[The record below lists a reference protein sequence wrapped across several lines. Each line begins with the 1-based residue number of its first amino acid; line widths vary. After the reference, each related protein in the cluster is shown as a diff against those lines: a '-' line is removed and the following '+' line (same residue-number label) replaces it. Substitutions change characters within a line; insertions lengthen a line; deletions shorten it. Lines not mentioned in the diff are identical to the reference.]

1 MKRPQGPDVYSM
13 PIMTRRSTAGFVR
26 VAALRVAMITAAIV
40 IVFRA
45 APARADNVSELI
57 KQLDDDSTKV
67 RLAAALN
74 LQKLGDQKAIL
85 PLVKVL
91 GNDSNDEV
99 RSAAAIALAKLVDSS
114 TKPGIKSLVISSL
127 KKTESNDSS
136 SLVKAQATKSLAALG
151 AGGGGSGPPPPT
163 TGKNGIYVNVGPMSS
178 KTGDPAVDTKMRPA
192 MVKVSTQTLG
202 KVAASMAT
210 TWAGGAAPTSAQLNQ
225 KGFQGFYVDGTLN
238 ELKVSTSGSSA
249 TVSCKI
255 SMLLASFPDKS
266 VFGFL
271 NGGAK
276 VQGGASAKEVSL
288 SSDDCVSAVVE
299 SLIAT
304 KIVPT
309 IKTKAG
315 IP

>member
-1 MKRPQGPDVYSM
+1 
-13 PIMTRRSTAGFVR
+13 MTMRRTRTRTVGLARAVLAR
-26 VAALRVAMITAAIV
+26 VATITAVLV
-40 IVFRA
+40 ILFHA
-45 APARADNVSELI
+45 APVHADNVSELI
-57 KQLDDDSTKV
+57 KQLDDDSDKV
-67 RLAAALN
+67 RLAAAVN
-74 LQKLGDQKAIL
+74 LTKLGDQKAIL

-91 GNDSNDEV
+91 GNDGSADV
-99 RSAAAIALAKLVDSS
+99 RSAAAIGVAKLVDAS
-114 TKPGIKSLVISSL
+114 TKPGIKNLVISAL
-127 KKTESNDSS
+127 KKAEANDGS
-136 SLVKAQATKSLAALG
+136 SLVKSQASKALTALG
-151 AGGGGSGPPPPT
+151 AGGGGGGTPPPT
-163 TGKNGIYVNVGPMSS
+163 SGKNGIYVNIGPMSS
-178 KTGDPAVDTKMRPA
+178 KTGDAAADAKMRPA

-202 KVAASMAT
+202 KVASSMAT
-210 TWAGGAAPTSAQLNQ
+210 SWSGGIPTSAQLNQ

-238 ELKVSTSGSSA
+238 ELKVSTAGSSS

-276 VQGGASAKEVSL
+276 VQGGSSARDVAL

>member
-1 MKRPQGPDVYSM
+1 MSAGSDVYFDDEMIRTS
-13 PIMTRRSTAGFVR
+13 AVGFLM
-26 VAALRVAMITAAIV
+26 LRVLAVATALL

-45 APARADNVSELI
+45 MPAYADNVSELI
-57 KQLDDDSTKV
+57 KQLDDDSDKV
-67 RLAAALN
+67 RLAATVN
-74 LQKLGDQKAIL
+74 LTKLGDQKAIL
-85 PLVKVL
+85 PLVKVV
-91 GNDSNDEV
+91 GNDSDKDV
-99 RSAAAIALAKLVDSS
+99 RGAAAVALGKLVDANTKSS
-114 TKPGIKSLVISSL
+114 IKNLVINTL
-127 KKTESNDSS
+127 KKAEANDASS
-136 SLVKAQATKSLAALG
+136 FVKQQATKSLAALG
-151 AGGGGSGPPPPT
+151 AGGGSTGQAPPT

-178 KTGDPAVDTKMRPA
+178 KTGDAAADSKMRPV
-192 MVKVSTQTLG
+192 MVKVSTQTLT
-202 KVAASMAT
+202 KVASSMAT
-210 TWAGGAAPTSAQLNQ
+210 SWAGGVPTSAQLNQ

-238 ELKVSTSGSSA
+238 ELKVTTDG

-276 VQGGASAKEVSL
+276 VQGGKSAKDVAL

>member
-1 MKRPQGPDVYSM
+1 MTMRTRTRTIDVA
-13 PIMTRRSTAGFVR
+13 RAVFVR
-26 VAALRVAMITAAIV
+26 VVTITAALLIL
-40 IVFRA
+40 FRS

-57 KQLDDDSTKV
+57 KQLDDDSDKV
-67 RLAAALN
+67 RLAAAVN
-74 LQKLGDQKAIL
+74 LTKLGDQKAIL

-91 GNDSNDEV
+91 SNDGSADV
-99 RSAAAIALAKLVDSS
+99 RSAAAIAVAKLVDAS
-114 TKPGIKSLVISSL
+114 TKTNIRNLVINAL
-127 KKTESNDSS
+127 KKAEANDASA
-136 SLVKAQATKSLAALG
+136 LVKSQALKSLAALG
-151 AGGGGSGPPPPT
+151 AGGGGGGTPPPT
-163 TGKNGIYVNVGPMSS
+163 SGKNGIYVNVGPMSS
-178 KTGDPAVDTKMRPA
+178 KTGDATADAKMRPA

-202 KVAASMAT
+202 RVASTMT
-210 TWAGGAAPTSAQLNQ
+210 TAWAGGIPTSAQLNQ

-238 ELKVSTSGSSA
+238 ELTVATAGSST

-276 VQGGASAKEVSL
+276 VQGGSSAKDIAL

>member
-1 MKRPQGPDVYSM
+1 MT
-13 PIMTRRSTAGFVR
+13 MTRTTTVGLAR
-26 VAALRVAMITAAIV
+26 ALLVRVAMITAALL

-45 APARADNVSELI
+45 APAHADNVSELI
-57 KQLDDDSTKV
+57 KQLDDDSDKV
-67 RLAAALN
+67 RLAAAVN
-74 LQKLGDQKAIL
+74 LTKLGDQKAIL

-91 GNDSNDEV
+91 GNDSSADV
-99 RSAAAIALAKLVDSS
+99 RSAAAIAVAKLIDAS
-114 TKPGIKSLVISSL
+114 TKSSIKNLVINAL
-127 KKTESNDSS
+127 KKAETNDSS
-136 SLVKAQATKSLAALG
+136 SLVKSQATKSLAALG
-151 AGGGGSGPPPPT
+151 AGGGGTGTPPPT
-163 TGKNGIYVNVGPMSS
+163 TGKNGIYVNIGPMSS
-178 KTGDPAVDTKMRPA
+178 KTGDAAADAKMRPA

-202 KVAASMAT
+202 RVASSMTT
-210 TWAGGAAPTSAQLNQ
+210 TWAGGVPTSAQLNQ
-225 KGFQGFYVDGTLN
+225 KGFQGYYVDGTLN
-238 ELKVSTSGSSA
+238 ELKVATAGNST

-266 VFGFL
+266 VFGML

-276 VQGGASAKEVSL
+276 VQGGSSAKDIAL

>member
-1 MKRPQGPDVYSM
+1 MT
-13 PIMTRRSTAGFVR
+13 IMMRRSTAGFVR
-26 VAALRVAMITAAIV
+26 VAAMRVAMITAALLI
-40 IVFRA
+40 FLRA
-45 APARADNVSELI
+45 APAVADNVGELI
-57 KQLDDDSTKV
+57 KQLDDDAYKV

-99 RSAAAIALAKLVDSS
+99 KATAAVALGKLVDSS
-114 TKPGIKSLVISSL
+114 TKSSIKNLVISAL
-127 KKTESNDSS
+127 KKAENDSS
-136 SLVKAQATKSLAALG
+136 SLVKTQATKSLAALG
-151 AGGGGSGPPPPT
+151 AGGGGGGQQVASTG
-163 TGKNGIYVNVGPMSS
+163 GKNGIYVNVGPMSS
-178 KTGDPAVDTKMRPA
+178 KTGDAAADAKLRPE
-192 MVKVSTQTLG
+192 MVKVSTSTLAR
-202 KVAASMAT
+202 VASSMAT
-210 TWAGGAAPTSAQLNQ
+210 SWAGGTVPTSVQLNQ

-238 ELKVSTSGSSA
+238 ELKVATAGSTA

-266 VFGFL
+266 VFGML
-271 NGGAK
+271 SGGAK

-299 SLIAT
+299 SLITT

-309 IKTKAG
+309 IKTKSG

>member
-1 MKRPQGPDVYSM
+1 MT
-13 PIMTRRSTAGFVR
+13 MTRTRTRISHYARAFVVALLVLFR
-26 VAALRVAMITAAIV
+26 VA
-40 IVFRA
+40 
-45 APARADNVSELI
+45 PAHADNVSELI
-57 KQLDDDSTKV
+57 KQLEDDSEKI
-67 RLAAALN
+67 RLAAAVN
-74 LQKLGDQKAIL
+74 LTKLGDQKAIL

-91 GNDSNDEV
+91 GNDSSADV
-99 RSAAAIALAKLVDSS
+99 RSAAAIAVAKLVDPS
-114 TKPGIKSLVISSL
+114 TKAGIKNLVIAAL
-127 KKTESNDSS
+127 KKSEANDASA
-136 SLVKAQATKSLAALG
+136 LVKSQATKSLAALG
-151 AGGGGSGPPPPT
+151 AGGGGTGTPPPT
-163 TGKNGIYVNVGPMSS
+163 TGKNGIYVNIGPMSS
-178 KTGDPAVDTKMRPA
+178 KTGDAAADARMRPA

-202 KVAASMAT
+202 KVASSMAT
-210 TWAGGAAPTSAQLNQ
+210 TWAGGIPTSAQLNQ

-238 ELKVSTSGSSA
+238 ELKITTAGSST

-276 VQGGASAKEVSL
+276 VQGGSSAKDIAL

>member
-1 MKRPQGPDVYSM
+1 MSVVLDVYLADDMS
-13 PIMTRRSTAGFVR
+13 TRAVGLAVIRAIAIA
-26 VAALRVAMITAAIV
+26 AALL

-45 APARADNVSELI
+45 MPAHADNVSELI
-57 KQLDDDSTKV
+57 KQLEDDSDKV
-67 RLAAALN
+67 RLAATIN
-74 LQKLGDQKAIL
+74 LTKLGDQKAIL

-91 GNDSNDEV
+91 GNDGDKDV
-99 RSAAAIALAKLVDSS
+99 RSAAANGLARLVDANTKSS
-114 TKPGIKSLVISSL
+114 IKNLVVAAL
-127 KKTESNDSS
+127 KKAQSNDASE
-136 SLVKAQATKSLAALG
+136 LVKSQAAKALTALG
-151 AGGGGSGPPPPT
+151 AGGGGGGQAPPT
-163 TGKNGIYVNVGPMSS
+163 TGKNGIYVNIGPMSS
-178 KTGDPAVDTKMRPA
+178 KTGDPAADSKMRPV
-192 MVKVSTQTLG
+192 MVKISIQTLG
-202 KVAASMAT
+202 KVASNMAT
-210 TWAGGAAPTSAQLNQ
+210 SWSGGTPTSAQLNQ

-238 ELKVSTSGSSA
+238 ELKISTAGSSS

-276 VQGGASAKEVSL
+276 VQASASPKDIAL
-288 SSDDCVSAVVE
+288 ASDDCVSAVVE

>member
-1 MKRPQGPDVYSM
+1 
-13 PIMTRRSTAGFVR
+13 MTMMRRRTRTVDFARAVLAR
-26 VAALRVAMITAAIV
+26 VATITAALV
-40 IVFRA
+40 ILFRA
-45 APARADNVSELI
+45 APAHADNVSELI
-57 KQLDDDSTKV
+57 RQLDDDSDKV
-67 RLAAALN
+67 RLAAAVN
-74 LQKLGDQKAIL
+74 LTKLGDQKAIL

-91 GNDSNDEV
+91 GNDGSADV
-99 RSAAAIALAKLVDSS
+99 RSAAAIAVAKLVDSS
-114 TKPGIKSLVISSL
+114 TKPGIKNLVISAL
-127 KKTESNDSS
+127 KKAEANDAS
-136 SLVKAQATKSLAALG
+136 SLVKSQASKSLSALG
-151 AGGGGSGPPPPT
+151 AGGGGGTPPPT
-163 TGKNGIYVNVGPMSS
+163 TGKNGIYVNIGPMSS
-178 KTGDPAVDTKMRPA
+178 KTGDPAADAKMRPA

-202 KVAASMAT
+202 KVASSMAT
-210 TWAGGAAPTSAQLNQ
+210 SWSGGIPTSAQLNQ

-238 ELKVSTSGSSA
+238 ELKVATAGNST

-255 SMLLASFPDKS
+255 SMLLASVPDKS

-276 VQGGASAKEVSL
+276 VQGGSSAKDVAL

-299 SLIAT
+299 SLIAS

>member
-1 MKRPQGPDVYSM
+1 
-13 PIMTRRSTAGFVR
+13 MTMMRRRTRTVGFARAVLAR
-26 VAALRVAMITAAIV
+26 VVTVTAALV
-40 IVFRA
+40 ILFRA
-45 APARADNVSELI
+45 APAHADNVSELI
-57 KQLDDDSTKV
+57 RQLDDDSDKV
-67 RLAAALN
+67 RLAAAVN
-74 LQKLGDQKAIL
+74 LTKLGDQKAIL
-85 PLVKVL
+85 ALVKVL
-91 GNDSNDEV
+91 GNDGSADV
-99 RSAAAIALAKLVDSS
+99 RSAAAIGVAKLVDSS
-114 TKPGIKSLVISSL
+114 TKPGIKNLVISAL
-127 KKTESNDSS
+127 KKAEANDAS
-136 SLVKAQATKSLAALG
+136 SLVKSQASKSLSALG
-151 AGGGGSGPPPPT
+151 AGGGGGGTPPPT
-163 TGKNGIYVNVGPMSS
+163 SGKNGIYVNIGPMSS
-178 KTGDPAVDTKMRPA
+178 KTGDPAADAKMRPA

-202 KVAASMAT
+202 KVASSMAT
-210 TWAGGAAPTSAQLNQ
+210 SWSGGIPTSAQLNQ

-238 ELKVSTSGSSA
+238 ELKVATAGNST

-276 VQGGASAKEVSL
+276 VQGGSSAKDIAL

-299 SLIAT
+299 SLIAS

>member
-1 MKRPQGPDVYSM
+1 
-13 PIMTRRSTAGFVR
+13 MTMMRRRTRTVDFARAVLAR
-26 VAALRVAMITAAIV
+26 VATITAALV
-40 IVFRA
+40 ILFRA
-45 APARADNVSELI
+45 APAHADNVSELI
-57 KQLDDDSTKV
+57 RQLDDDSDKV
-67 RLAAALN
+67 RLAAAVN
-74 LQKLGDQKAIL
+74 LTKLGDQKAIL

-91 GNDSNDEV
+91 GNDGSADV
-99 RSAAAIALAKLVDSS
+99 RSAAAIAVAKLVDSS
-114 TKPGIKSLVISSL
+114 TKPGIKNLVISAL
-127 KKTESNDSS
+127 KKAEANDAS
-136 SLVKAQATKSLAALG
+136 SLVKSQASKSLSALG
-151 AGGGGSGPPPPT
+151 AGGGGGTPPPT
-163 TGKNGIYVNVGPMSS
+163 TGKNGIYVNIGPMSS
-178 KTGDPAVDTKMRPA
+178 KTGDPAADAKMRPA

-202 KVAASMAT
+202 KVASSMAT
-210 TWAGGAAPTSAQLNQ
+210 SWSGGIPTSAQLNQ

-238 ELKVSTSGSSA
+238 ELNVATAGNST

-276 VQGGASAKEVSL
+276 VQGGSSAKDIAL

-299 SLIAT
+299 SLIAS

>member
-1 MKRPQGPDVYSM
+1 MT
-13 PIMTRRSTAGFVR
+13 MTRMRTRTVGFAR
-26 VAALRVAMITAAIV
+26 ALLVRVAMITAALV

-45 APARADNVSELI
+45 APVHADNVSELI
-57 KQLDDDSTKV
+57 KQLDDDSDKV
-67 RLAAALN
+67 RLAAAVN
-74 LQKLGDQKAIL
+74 LTKLGDQKAIL

-91 GNDSNDEV
+91 GNDSSADV
-99 RSAAAIALAKLVDSS
+99 RSAAAIAVAKLVDPS
-114 TKPGIKSLVISSL
+114 TKAGIKNLVISAL
-127 KKTESNDSS
+127 KKAEANDSS
-136 SLVKAQATKSLAALG
+136 SLVKGQATKSLAALG
-151 AGGGGSGPPPPT
+151 AGGGGSGTPPPT
-163 TGKNGIYVNVGPMSS
+163 SGKNGIYVNIGPMSS
-178 KTGDPAVDTKMRPA
+178 KTGDAAADAKMRPA
-192 MVKVSTQTLG
+192 MVKVSTQTLT
-202 KVAASMAT
+202 KVASSMAT
-210 TWAGGAAPTSAQLNQ
+210 SWSGGVPTSAQLNQ

-238 ELKVSTSGSSA
+238 ELKVTTAGSST

-276 VQGGASAKEVSL
+276 VQGGSSAKDIAL

>member
-1 MKRPQGPDVYSM
+1 MSVVSDVYLADDM
-13 PIMTRRSTAGFVR
+13 IRTRASSFAVLRVVAI
-26 VAALRVAMITAAIV
+26 VAAMLL
-40 IVFRA
+40 VFRA
-45 APARADNVSELI
+45 VPAYADNVSELI
-57 KQLDDDSTKV
+57 KQLEDDSDKV
-67 RLAAALN
+67 RLAATVN
-74 LQKLGDQKAIL
+74 LTKLGDQKAIL

-91 GNDSNDEV
+91 GNDSDKDV
-99 RSAAAIALAKLVDSS
+99 RSASAIGLAKLVDAN
-114 TKPGIKSLVISSL
+114 TKSGIKNLVINAL
-127 KKTESNDSS
+127 KKAQSNDASE
-136 SLVKAQATKSLAALG
+136 LVKSQAAKSLTVLG
-151 AGGGGSGPPPPT
+151 AGGGGGGQAPPT
-163 TGKNGIYVNVGPMSS
+163 TGKNGIYVNIGPMSS
-178 KTGDPAVDTKMRPA
+178 KTGDAAADSKMRPV
-192 MVKVSTQTLG
+192 MVKISTQTLG
-202 KVAASMAT
+202 KVASTMAT
-210 TWAGGAAPTSAQLNQ
+210 SWAGGIPTSAQLNQ

-238 ELKVSTSGSSA
+238 ELKITIAGSSS

-276 VQGGASAKEVSL
+276 VQASASPKDIAL
-288 SSDDCVSAVVE
+288 ASDDCVSAVVE

>member
-1 MKRPQGPDVYSM
+1 
-13 PIMTRRSTAGFVR
+13 MTMMRRRTRTVDFARAVLAR
-26 VAALRVAMITAAIV
+26 VATITAALV
-40 IVFRA
+40 ILFRA
-45 APARADNVSELI
+45 APAHADNVSELI
-57 KQLDDDSTKV
+57 RQLDDDSDKV
-67 RLAAALN
+67 RLAAAVN
-74 LQKLGDQKAIL
+74 LTKLGDQKAIL

-91 GNDSNDEV
+91 GNDGSADV
-99 RSAAAIALAKLVDSS
+99 RSAAAIAVAKLVDSS
-114 TKPGIKSLVISSL
+114 TKPGIKNLVISAL
-127 KKTESNDSS
+127 KKAEANDAS
-136 SLVKAQATKSLAALG
+136 SLVKSQASKSLSALG
-151 AGGGGSGPPPPT
+151 AGGGGGTPPPT
-163 TGKNGIYVNVGPMSS
+163 TGKNGIYVNIGPMSS
-178 KTGDPAVDTKMRPA
+178 KTGDPAADAKMRPA

-202 KVAASMAT
+202 KVASSMAT
-210 TWAGGAAPTSAQLNQ
+210 SWSGGIPTSAQLNQ

-238 ELKVSTSGSSA
+238 ELKVATAGNST

-255 SMLLASFPDKS
+255 SMLLASVPDKS

-276 VQGGASAKEVSL
+276 VQGGSSAKDIAL

>member
-1 MKRPQGPDVYSM
+1 MT
-13 PIMTRRSTAGFVR
+13 MTRTRTRTVGFARAVLAR
-26 VAALRVAMITAAIV
+26 VVTITAVLV
-40 IVFRA
+40 ILFRGS
-45 APARADNVSELI
+45 PARADNTSELI
-57 KQLDDDSTKV
+57 KQLDADSDKI
-67 RLAAALN
+67 RLAAAVN
-74 LQKLGDQKAIL
+74 LTKLGDQKAIL

-91 GNDSNDEV
+91 SNDGSADV
-99 RSAAAIALAKLVDSS
+99 RSAAAIAVAKLVDAS
-114 TKPGIKSLVISSL
+114 TKSSIKNLVINAL
-127 KKTESNDSS
+127 KKAEANDAS
-136 SLVKAQATKSLAALG
+136 SLVKSQATKSLAALG
-151 AGGGGSGPPPPT
+151 AGGGGSGTPPPT
-163 TGKNGIYVNVGPMSS
+163 SGKNGIYVNIGPMSS
-178 KTGDPAVDTKMRPA
+178 KTGDASADAKMRPA
-192 MVKVSTQTLG
+192 MVKVSTETLG
-202 KVAASMAT
+202 KVASSMT
-210 TWAGGAAPTSAQLNQ
+210 TAWAGGIPTSAQLNQ

-238 ELKVSTSGSSA
+238 ELKVATAGSST

-276 VQGGASAKEVSL
+276 VQGGSSAKDIAL

>member
-1 MKRPQGPDVYSM
+1 
-13 PIMTRRSTAGFVR
+13 MTMMRRRTRTVDFARAVLAR
-26 VAALRVAMITAAIV
+26 VATITAALV
-40 IVFRA
+40 IMFRA
-45 APARADNVSELI
+45 APAHADNVSELI
-57 KQLDDDSTKV
+57 RQLDDDSDKV
-67 RLAAALN
+67 RLAAAVN
-74 LQKLGDQKAIL
+74 LTKLGDQKAIL

-91 GNDSNDEV
+91 GNDGSADV
-99 RSAAAIALAKLVDSS
+99 RSAAAIAVAKLVDSS
-114 TKPGIKSLVISSL
+114 TKPGIKNLVISAL
-127 KKTESNDSS
+127 KKAEANDAS
-136 SLVKAQATKSLAALG
+136 SLVKSQASKSLSALG
-151 AGGGGSGPPPPT
+151 AGGGGGTPPPT
-163 TGKNGIYVNVGPMSS
+163 TGKNGIYVNIGPMSS
-178 KTGDPAVDTKMRPA
+178 KTGDPAADAKMRPA

-202 KVAASMAT
+202 KVASSMAT
-210 TWAGGAAPTSAQLNQ
+210 SWSGGIPTSAQLNQ

-238 ELKVSTSGSSA
+238 ELNVATAGNST

-276 VQGGASAKEVSL
+276 VQGGSSAKDIAL

-299 SLIAT
+299 SLIAS

>member
-1 MKRPQGPDVYSM
+1 MSDVYLVDDM
-13 PIMTRRSTAGFVR
+13 IRTTAVGFGSAV
-26 VAALRVAMITAAIV
+26 LRAIAIV
-40 IVFRA
+40 TAMLIVFRA
-45 APARADNVSELI
+45 MPAHADNVSELI
-57 KQLDDDSTKV
+57 KQLEDDSDKV
-67 RLAAALN
+67 RLAATIN
-74 LQKLGDQKAIL
+74 LTKLADQKAIL

-91 GNDSNDEV
+91 GNDSDKDV
-99 RSAAAIALAKLVDSS
+99 RSAAAIGLAKLVDANTKSS
-114 TKPGIKSLVISSL
+114 IKNLVINAL
-127 KKTESNDSS
+127 KKAQSNDSS
-136 SLVKAQATKSLAALG
+136 EFVKSQAAKSLAALG
-151 AGGGGSGPPPPT
+151 AGGGGGGQAPPT
-163 TGKNGIYVNVGPMSS
+163 TGKNGIYVNIGPMSS
-178 KTGDPAVDTKMRPA
+178 KTGDAAADSKMRPV
-192 MVKVSTQTLG
+192 MVKISTQTLG
-202 KVAASMAT
+202 KVASNMAT
-210 TWAGGAAPTSAQLNQ
+210 TWSGGVPTSAQLNQ

-238 ELKVSTSGSSA
+238 ELKISTAGSSS

-276 VQGGASAKEVSL
+276 VQASASPKDIAL
-288 SSDDCVSAVVE
+288 ASDDCVSAVVE

>member
-1 MKRPQGPDVYSM
+1 MTMRKRTTTV
-13 PIMTRRSTAGFVR
+13 GFARTVLAR
-26 VAALRVAMITAAIV
+26 VVTITVALLILL
-40 IVFRA
+40 RA
-45 APARADNVSELI
+45 APVHADNVSELI
-57 KQLDDDSTKV
+57 KQLDDESDKI
-67 RLAAALN
+67 RLAAAVN
-74 LQKLGDQKAIL
+74 LTKLGDQKAIL

-91 GNDSNDEV
+91 GNDSSADV
-99 RSAAAIALAKLVDSS
+99 RSAAAIAVAKLVDSS
-114 TKPGIKSLVISSL
+114 TKPGIKNLVINAL
-127 KKTESNDSS
+127 KKAESNDAS
-136 SLVKAQATKSLAALG
+136 SLVKSQATKSLAVLG
-151 AGGGGSGPPPPT
+151 AGGGGGGTPPPT
-163 TGKNGIYVNVGPMSS
+163 SGKNGIYVNVGPMSS
-178 KTGDPAVDTKMRPA
+178 KTGDAAADAKMRPA

-202 KVAASMAT
+202 KVASSMTT
-210 TWAGGAAPTSAQLNQ
+210 TWSGGVPTSAQLNQ

-238 ELKVSTSGSSA
+238 ELKVTTAGSST

-276 VQGGASAKEVSL
+276 VQGGSSAKDIAL

>member
-1 MKRPQGPDVYSM
+1 MNL
-13 PIMTRRSTAGFVR
+13 TRALGV
-26 VAALRVAMITAAIV
+26 VDAAVLRVLAITTALL

-45 APARADNVSELI
+45 VPAYADNVGVLI
-57 KQLDDDSTKV
+57 KQLESDSDKV
-67 RLAAALN
+67 RLATVLN
-74 LQKLGDQKAIL
+74 LTKLGDSKAIL

-91 GNDSNDEV
+91 GNDGDDAV
-99 RSAAAIALAKLVDSS
+99 REAAAVALGKLASPLPKGS
-114 TKPGIKSLVISSL
+114 IKNLVINGL
-127 KKTESNDSS
+127 KKAEANDSS
-136 SLVKAQATKSLAALG
+136 DRVKQQAAKSLTALG
-151 AGGGGSGPPPPT
+151 AGGGGTSTPPPT
-163 TGKNGIYVNVGPMSS
+163 GGKNGIYVNIGPMSS
-178 KTGDPAVDTKMRPA
+178 KTGDAAVDSKMRPA
-192 MVKVSTQTLG
+192 MVKVSQQTMTR
-202 KVAASMAT
+202 VASSMAT
-210 TWAGGAAPTSAQLNQ
+210 TWSGGGAPTSAQLNQ

-238 ELKVSTSGSSA
+238 ELKVSGG

-276 VQGGASAKEVSL
+276 VQGGSSPRDIALA
-288 SSDDCVSAVVE
+288 SDDCVAAVVE
-299 SLIAT
+299 DLIAK